1 MFLVFLFIKTLTIV
15 IYCYIIHITA
25 EGYMN
30 IIISNSSSI
39 PIYEQIKNAIIDAII
54 AGDIKEDESIPSIR
68 ALAQDI
74 RISVM
79 TIKKAYDELEKEG
92 YIVTRQGKGSF
103 VAPRNKELVLEQA
116 RKEIEEHIEKIISI
130 KNKFKISDEEINN
143 TFKYFMG
150 ENNK

>member
-1 MFLVFLFIKTLTIV
+1 
-15 IYCYIIHITA
+15 
-25 EGYMN
+25 MN

-92 YIVTRQGKGSF
+92 YIITRQGKGSF

-130 KNKFKISDEEINN
+130 KNKFKISDEDINN

>member
-1 MFLVFLFIKTLTIV
+1 
-15 IYCYIIHITA
+15 
-25 EGYMN
+25 MN

-54 AGDIKEDESIPSIR
+54 DGDIKEDESIPSIR

-92 YIVTRQGKGSF
+92 YIITRQGKGSF

-130 KNKFKISDEEINN
+130 KNKFKISDEDINN

>member
-1 MFLVFLFIKTLTIV
+1 
-15 IYCYIIHITA
+15 
-25 EGYMN
+25 MN

-130 KNKFKISDEEINN
+130 KNKFKISDEDINN

>member
-1 MFLVFLFIKTLTIV
+1 
-15 IYCYIIHITA
+15 
-25 EGYMN
+25 MN

-150 ENNK
+150 ENNKWKMQLK

>member
-1 MFLVFLFIKTLTIV
+1 
-15 IYCYIIHITA
+15 
-25 EGYMN
+25 
-30 IIISNSSSI
+30 
-39 PIYEQIKNAIIDAII
+39 
-54 AGDIKEDESIPSIR
+54 
-68 ALAQDI
+68 
-74 RISVM
+74 M

-92 YIVTRQGKGSF
+92 YIITRQGKGSF

-130 KNKFKISDEEINN
+130 KNKFKISDEDINN